1 MFLHLWGNSMMS
13 QNFLKRRIEEIK
25 ATAVSV
31 GIDLQPERKDILFDD
46 DIGTD
51 RSGK

>member
-1 MFLHLWGNSMMS
+1 MS
-13 QNFLKRRIEEIK
+13 HKNFLKRRIEEIK

>member
-1 MFLHLWGNSMMS
+1 MMS

-31 GIDLQPERKDILFDD
+31 GIDLQPEAQKISCSMM
-46 DIGTD
+46 ISEQTD
-51 RSGK
+51 LGK